1 VERAEARERAENF
14 RALFSDQ
21 VAFRAWYDH
30 AFPTV
35 YGFVFARCGGFQDVA
50 AELTQQAFVDAVRQR
65 QAFGGMADPVTW
77 VCGIAR
83 HKLADH
89 FRKLDAEE
97 RRHLK
102 LIDGYRDEQSAT
114 EAAEAREDVS
124 RALSGLPA
132 MQRAVLVLHY
142 LDGVPVSEVARIV
155 DRSESAV
162 ESLLTRARTNFR
174 RRYGTDEGGE

>member
-1 VERAEARERAENF
+1 METAETRERAESF

-21 VAFRAWYDH
+21 AAFRAWYDG

-35 YGFVFARCGGFQDVA
+35 YGFVFVRCGGIRDVA
-50 AELTQQAFVDAVRQR
+50 AELTQQSFVDAVRQR
-65 QAFGGMADPVTW
+65 DAFSGTADPLTW

-89 FRKLDAEE
+89 YRKLEADE

-102 LIDGYRDEQSAT
+102 LIEGYRDEASPE
-114 EAAEAREDVS
+114 EAVESREAVE

-132 MQRAVLVLHY
+132 MQRAALILHY
-142 LDGVPVSEVARIV
+142 LDGLPVADVARTV
-155 DRSESAV
+155 GRSESAV
-162 ESLLTRARTNFR
+162 ESLLTRARDNFR
-174 RRYGTDEGGE
+174 RRYGAGEEGE